1 MSVIMSGNN
10 NLIINNIVD
19 GVKRITLNDIQR
31 RNALSESMI
40 VQLISS
46 LEQATLDPSVKVI
59 VISSKGSVFC
69 SGHDLKEITNA
80 RAEADHGK
88 AFFTNLMAIC
98 SNLMQAIV
106 KCPKPVI
113 AEVSGVATAAGCQL
127 VASCDLA
134 YAAKEAKFCTPG
146 VNIGLFCST
155 PMVAVSRSISQKNSM
170 EMLLTG
176 DMISADR
183 AEEIGL
189 VNRSTPM
196 KDLEATVTLIAKKI
210 ASKSSPT
217 VKIGKKAFYAQK
229 EMDLAQAY
237 KHTSKVMV
245 ENLFYEDAKEGISAF
260 LEKRDPDWNDR

>member
-1 MSVIMSGNN
+1 MSEIMSDYKK
-10 NLIINNIVD
+10 LIISIDTN
-19 GVKRITLNDIQR
+19 GVNRITLNDIPR

-40 VQLISS
+40 IQLISS
-46 LEQATLDPSVKVI
+46 LEQAALNPSVKVI
-59 VISSKGSVFC
+59 IISSKGSVFC

-88 AFFTNLMAIC
+88 AFFIKLMALC
-98 SNLMQAIV
+98 SKLMQTIV
-106 KCPKPVI
+106 TCPKPVI

-127 VASCDLA
+127 VASCD
-134 YAAKEAKFCTPG
+134 TPG

-176 DMISADR
+176 DMISAVR

-189 VNRSTPM
+189 INRSTPM
-196 KDLEATVTLIAKKI
+196 KDLEATVTLMAKKI
-210 ASKSSPT
+210 ASKSNLT
-217 VKIGKKAFYAQK
+217 VKTGKKAFYAQK
-229 EMDLAQAY
+229 EMDLARAY
-237 KHTSKVMV
+237 EHTSKVMV

-260 LEKRDPDWNDR
+260 LEKREPDWNDR

>member
-1 MSVIMSGNN
+1 MSGIMSGNN

-19 GVKRITLNDIQR
+19 GVKRITLNDIPR

-46 LEQATLDPSVKVI
+46 LEQAALNPSVRVI
-59 VISSKGSVFC
+59 IISSKGSVFC

-88 AFFTNLMAIC
+88 AFFIKLMALC
-98 SNLMQAIV
+98 SKLMQTIV
-106 KCPKPVI
+106 TCPKPVI

-176 DMISADR
+176 DMISAVR

-189 VNRSTPM
+189 INRSAPM

-210 ASKSSPT
+210 ASKSSLT
-217 VKIGKKAFYAQK
+217 VKTGKKAFYAQK

-237 KHTSKVMV
+237 EHTSKVMV
-245 ENLFYEDAKEGISAF
+245 ENLFYEDAQEGISAF
-260 LEKRDPDWNDR
+260 LEKRDPDWSDR

>member
-1 MSVIMSGNN
+1 MSEIMSDYKK
-10 NLIINNIVD
+10 LIISIDTN
-19 GVKRITLNDIQR
+19 GVNRITLNDIPR

-40 VQLISS
+40 IQLISS
-46 LEQATLDPSVKVI
+46 LDQATLNPSVRVI
-59 VISSKGSVFC
+59 IISSKGSVFC

-88 AFFTNLMAIC
+88 AFFIKLMALC
-98 SNLMQAIV
+98 SKLMQTIV
-106 KCPKPVI
+106 TCPKPVI

-134 YAAKEAKFCTPG
+134 YAAEEAKFCTPG

-176 DMISADR
+176 DMISAVR

-189 VNRSTPM
+189 INRSTPM
-196 KDLEATVTLIAKKI
+196 KDLEATVTLMAKKI
-210 ASKSSPT
+210 ASKSNLT
-217 VKIGKKAFYAQK
+217 VKTGKKAFYAQK
-229 EMDLAQAY
+229 EMDLARAY
-237 KHTSKVMV
+237 EHTSKVMV

-260 LEKRDPDWNDR
+260 LEKREPDWNDR

>member
-1 MSVIMSGNN
+1 MSGIMSGNK

-19 GVKRITLNDIQR
+19 GVKRITLNDIPR

-46 LEQATLDPSVKVI
+46 LEQAALNPSVRVI
-59 VISSKGSVFC
+59 IISSKGSVFC

-88 AFFTNLMAIC
+88 AFFIKLMALC
-98 SNLMQAIV
+98 SKLMQTIV
-106 KCPKPVI
+106 TCPKPVI

-176 DMISADR
+176 DMISAVR

-189 VNRSTPM
+189 INRSAPM
-196 KDLEATVTLIAKKI
+196 KDLEATVTLMAKKI
-210 ASKSSPT
+210 ASKSSLT
-217 VKIGKKAFYAQK
+217 VKTGKKAFYAQK

-237 KHTSKVMV
+237 EHTSKVMV
-245 ENLFYEDAKEGISAF
+245 ENLFYEDAQEGISAF
-260 LEKRDPDWNDR
+260 LEKRDPDWSDR